1 VTNLGITEI
10 IVIIT
15 DILQNPIFVNYGLA
29 GLFVNGFLASTAIPI
44 PLGITVVALLTAGQ
58 DPFIVFVV
66 LAVSTYLGGIVGYIL
81 GRSGNKLFNFLKGS
95 PKKDEEN
102 KIDNILR
109 KHGWIAIVG
118 SAWVPV
124 VGDFIPI
131 VAGTKKWDISKFA
144 IALSIGKTTRALAIV
159 YFSSFLIGGI
169 FRP

>member
-1 VTNLGITEI
+1 MANLGITEI
-10 IVIIT
+10 IVIIA

-44 PLGITVVALLTAGQ
+44 PLGITVVALLTAGH
-58 DPFIVFVV
+58 DPLIVFVV
-66 LAVSTYLGGIVGYIL
+66 LAVSTYLGGFVGYIL

-95 PKKDEEN
+95 PKMDEVN
-102 KIDNILR
+102 KIDNMLR
-109 KHGWIAIVG
+109 KYGWIAIVG

-144 IALSIGKTTRALAIV
+144 IALSIGKTTRAIAIV

>member
-1 VTNLGITEI
+1 MTNLGITEI
-10 IVIIT
+10 IVIIA

-44 PLGITVVALLTAGQ
+44 PFGITVVALLTAGQ
-58 DPFIVFVV
+58 DPLVIFVV
-66 LAVSTYLGGIVGYIL
+66 LAVSTYLGGFVGYIL

-109 KHGWIAIVG
+109 KYGWIAIIG

-131 VAGTKKWDISKFA
+131 LAGTKKWDISKFA
-144 IALSIGKTTRALAIV
+144 IALSISKTTRALVIV

-169 FRP
+169 VRP

>member
-1 VTNLGITEI
+1 VTNLGITET
-10 IVIIT
+10 IVIIV
-15 DILQNPIFVNYGLA
+15 DILQNPIFVSYGLA
-29 GLFVNGFLASTAIPI
+29 GLFVNGFLASTALPI
-44 PLGITVVALLTAGQ
+44 PLGITVVVLLTAGQ
-58 DPFIVFVV
+58 DPLIVFVV
-66 LAVSTYLGGIVGYIL
+66 LVVSTYLGGFVGYIL

-109 KHGWIAIVG
+109 KYGWIAIVG
-118 SAWVPV
+118 STWVPV

-131 VAGTKKWDISKFA
+131 VAGTKKWDICKFA
-144 IALSIGKTTRALAIV
+144 VALSIGKTTRALAIV

>member
-1 VTNLGITEI
+1 VANLGIPEI
-10 IVIIT
+10 IVIIA

-58 DPFIVFVV
+58 DPFIVLVV
-66 LAVSTYLGGIVGYIL
+66 LAVSTYLGGFVGYIL
-81 GRSGNKLFNFLKGS
+81 GRSGNKLFNFLKGT

-102 KIDNILR
+102 KIDTILR
-109 KHGWIAIVG
+109 KYGWIAIVG

-144 IALSIGKTTRALAIV
+144 IALSIGKTTRALAIT

>member
-1 VTNLGITEI
+1 MANLDIPEI
-10 IVIIT
+10 IVIIA

-66 LAVSTYLGGIVGYIL
+66 LAVSTYLGGFVGYIL

-109 KHGWIAIVG
+109 KYGWIAIVG

-144 IALSIGKTTRALAIV
+144 IALSIGKTSRALAIT

>member
-1 VTNLGITEI
+1 MTNLGITEI
-10 IVIIT
+10 IVIIA
-15 DILQNPIFVNYGLA
+15 DILQNPLFVNYGLA
-29 GLFVNGFLASTAIPI
+29 GLFVNGFLASTAIPL

-58 DPFIVFVV
+58 DPLIVFVV
-66 LAVSTYLGGIVGYIL
+66 LAVSTYLGGFVGYIL

-95 PKKDEEN
+95 PKMDEVN
-102 KIDNILR
+102 KIDNMLR
-109 KHGWIAIVG
+109 KYGWIAIVG

-144 IALSIGKTTRALAIV
+144 IALSIGKTTRAIAIV

>member
-1 VTNLGITEI
+1 VTSLGITEI
-10 IVIIT
+10 ILIIT

-29 GLFVNGFLASTAIPI
+29 GLFLNGFLASTAIPL
-44 PLGITVVALLTAGQ
+44 PLTITVVALLTAGQ

-66 LAVSTYLGGIVGYIL
+66 LAVSTYLGGFVGYIL

-95 PKKDEEN
+95 PKKDDEN

-109 KHGWIAIVG
+109 KYGWIAIVG

-131 VAGTKKWDISKFA
+131 VAGTQKWDISKFA
-144 IALSIGKTTRALAIV
+144 IALSIGKTTRALAIT
-159 YFSSFLIGGI
+159 YFSSFLIGGM

>member
-1 VTNLGITEI
+1 VANLGIPEI
-10 IVIIT
+10 IIIIT

-44 PLGITVVALLTAGQ
+44 PLGITVIALLTAGQ

-66 LAVSTYLGGIVGYIL
+66 LAVSTYLGGFVGYIL

-109 KHGWIAIVG
+109 KYGWIAIVG

-144 IALSIGKTTRALAIV
+144 IALSIGKTTRALAIT
-159 YFSSFLIGGI
+159 YFSSFLIGGM

>member
-1 VTNLGITEI
+1 MANLGIPEI
-10 IVIIT
+10 IVIIA

-66 LAVSTYLGGIVGYIL
+66 LAVSTYLGGFVGYIL

-109 KHGWIAIVG
+109 KYGWIAIVG

-144 IALSIGKTTRALAIV
+144 IALSIGKITRALAIV
-159 YFSSFLIGGI
+159 YFSSFLIAGI
-169 FRP
+169 FHP

>member
-1 VTNLGITEI
+1 MANLGITEI
-10 IVIIT
+10 IVIIA

-58 DPFIVFVV
+58 DPLIVFVV
-66 LAVSTYLGGIVGYIL
+66 LAVSTYLGGFVGYIL

-95 PKKDEEN
+95 PKMDEVN
-102 KIDNILR
+102 KIDNMLR
-109 KHGWIAIVG
+109 KYGWIAIVG

-144 IALSIGKTTRALAIV
+144 IALSIGKTTRAIAIV

>member
-1 VTNLGITEI
+1 MTNLGIIEI
-10 IVIIT
+10 IAIIA
-15 DILQNPIFVNYGLA
+15 DILQNPIFVSYGLA
-29 GLFVNGFLASTAIPI
+29 GLFVNGFLSSTAIPL

-66 LAVSTYLGGIVGYIL
+66 LAVSTYLGGIVGYLL

-109 KHGWIAIVG
+109 KYGWIAIVG

-144 IALSIGKTTRALAIV
+144 IALSIGKITRALAIT
-159 YFSSFLIGGI
+159 YFGSFLIGGI

>member
-1 VTNLGITEI
+1 MGITEI
-10 IVIIT
+10 IVIIA

-58 DPFIVFVV
+58 DPLIVFVV
-66 LAVSTYLGGIVGYIL
+66 LAVSTYLGGFVGYIL

-95 PKKDEEN
+95 PKMDEVN
-102 KIDNILR
+102 KIDNMLR
-109 KHGWIAIVG
+109 KYGWIAIVG

-144 IALSIGKTTRALAIV
+144 IALSIGKTTRAIAIV

>member
-1 VTNLGITEI
+1 MAAIIIVSHSLSLSLRVANLGITEI
-10 IVIIT
+10 IVIIA

-58 DPFIVFVV
+58 DPLIVFVV
-66 LAVSTYLGGIVGYIL
+66 LAVSTYLGGFVGYIL

-95 PKKDEEN
+95 PRKDEEN
-102 KIDNILR
+102 KIDDILR
-109 KHGWIAIVG
+109 KYGWIAIVG

-131 VAGTKKWDISKFA
+131 VAGTKKWDISKFV
-144 IALSIGKTTRALAIV
+144 IAYQLA
-159 YFSSFLIGGI
+159 
-169 FRP
+169 RPPGR

>member
-1 VTNLGITEI
+1 MTYLGIIEI
-10 IVIIT
+10 IVIIAE
-15 DILQNPIFVNYGLA
+15 ILQNPIFVNYGLA
-29 GLFVNGFLASTAIPI
+29 GLFVNGFLSSTAIPL
-44 PLGITVVALLTAGQ
+44 PLGITVAALLTAGQ

-102 KIDNILR
+102 KVDNILR
-109 KHGWIAIVG
+109 KYGWIAIVG

-144 IALSIGKTTRALAIV
+144 IALSIGKTTRALAIT
-159 YFSSFLIGGI
+159 YFSSVIIGGI
-169 FRP
+169 IRP